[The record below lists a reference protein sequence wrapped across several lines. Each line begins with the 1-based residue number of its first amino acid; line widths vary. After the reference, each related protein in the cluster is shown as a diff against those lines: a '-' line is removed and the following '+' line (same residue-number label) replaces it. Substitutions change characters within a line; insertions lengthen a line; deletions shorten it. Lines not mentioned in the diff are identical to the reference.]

1 MVGMGFTD
9 LSDTDESLIDQIIS
23 EAKDASVLEQISAIN
38 CSSFS
43 DSVLPTHLE
52 SRFHQLKSF
61 PLTKPHSFS
70 TTHFTT
76 PLNGNHKSPD
86 FSPSIEDPNENT
98 QNGLE
103 AKAKSK
109 LGSDESSNFSLFKSN
124 PDEEEC
130 KKQKPESGSLSS
142 PLSISN
148 SSMSS
153 PSPPRK
159 FGCFWCSPKKDSS
172 SSKKK
177 KKKSKENWWDKSDD
191 EFLSE
196 LGSFSSKE
204 QKKILK
210 KAMKEEQKVSL
221 EAEKIVQWAKHAS
234 ARMNVLDID
243 DELSDH

>member
-1 MVGMGFTD
+1 MGFTD

-23 EAKDASVLEQISAIN
+23 EAKDACLLEQISAIN
-38 CSSFS
+38 CSSFT

-52 SRFHQLKSF
+52 SRFHKLKSF
-61 PLTKPHSFS
+61 PLTKAQTFS
-70 TTHFTT
+70 TTQFTSTT

-86 FSPSIEDPNENT
+86 FSPSIEDPNET
-98 QNGLE
+98 TEKGLE
-103 AKAKSK
+103 AKAKSE

-124 PDEEEC
+124 PDEDKC

-148 SSMSS
+148 SFMSS

-177 KKKSKENWWDKSDD
+177 KKNKENWWDKSDD
-191 EFLSE
+191 EFLSD
-196 LGSFSSKE
+196 LGSFSSKN

-210 KAMKEEQKVSL
+210 MAMKEEQKVSL